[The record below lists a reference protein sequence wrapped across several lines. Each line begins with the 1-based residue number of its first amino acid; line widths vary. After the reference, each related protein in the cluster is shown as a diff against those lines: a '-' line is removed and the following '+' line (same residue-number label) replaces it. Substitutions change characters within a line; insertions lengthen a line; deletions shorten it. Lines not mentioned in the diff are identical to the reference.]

1 MQKIN
6 FHNGTAPAINDTN
19 LNLMQDYIEEAI
31 EQGGGGGGVS
41 GDTLPVGSIVA
52 YSSTT
57 IPTNWLLCDGRA
69 ISRTEYSLLF
79 SIIGTTYG
87 VGDGSTTFNLPN
99 LKGRVPV
106 GVDSS
111 QTEFDTLGETGGEK
125 THTLTVDEM
134 PSHQHDLTIDSSEG
148 SYHASGVDWMTGSAM
163 RHYAGDMIASTGGDQ
178 PHNNLQPYQTTNYI
192 IKASSSAGLVANVA
206 NGYSTSQNDAYSCDY
221 VNKHFKQEA
230 IFCKLSADFATN
242 NNEYR
247 DVTNW
252 QLANSVGSAFSISGG
267 KVKIGSGVNK
277 IKVAVKIKTYH
288 NGIEGL
294 YSFIRKN
301 NTSLDGTWIVDD
313 INGYRTIYNQA
324 ILDVQE
330 NDVITINAYG
340 NNIVLQ
346 ANATTMIV
354 EKID

>member
-19 LNLMQDYIEEAI
+19 LNLMQEYIEEAI

-69 ISRTEYSLLF
+69 ISRTEYALLF
-79 SIIGTTYG
+79 SIIGTTFG

-134 PSHQHDLTIDSSEG
+134 PSHQHALTIDSSEG

-163 RHYAGDMIASTGGDQ
+163 RHYAGDMISSTGGDQ

-192 IKASSSAGLVANVA
+192 IKAFQSAGLVANVA
-206 NGYSTSQNDAYSCDY
+206 NGYRTSQNDVYSCNY
-221 VNKHFKQEA
+221 VNNLNTYSTTETRIGTYMGKPLYRKVVELGNLPDGTTQAVKTVPHGLTNFK
-230 IFCKLSADFATN
+230 I
-242 NNEYR
+242 
-247 DVTNW
+247 
-252 QLANSVGSAFSISGG
+252 
-267 KVKIGSGVNK
+267 
-277 IKVAVKIKTYH
+277 IKVEGTAWRNDNAVQYPLPFVWHSNDQIEFLVSDTNITLYTTGNKSDFTGQMILEYIKT
-288 NGIEGL
+288 
-294 YSFIRKN
+294 
-301 NTSLDGTWIVDD
+301 TD
-313 INGYRTIYNQA
+313 
-324 ILDVQE
+324 
-330 NDVITINAYG
+330 
-340 NNIVLQ
+340 
-346 ANATTMIV
+346 
-354 EKID
+354 